1 MRLLLEDWPGANA
14 PAPLHLVTA
23 TRRFSR
29 HIQRRLDN
37 ALDGCGISY
46 AQLEVLWMLD
56 ERPRVH
62 GAELARRFRVTRQT
76 VTGLHRQ
83 LERADLIV
91 LTPPDWARGGTV
103 TPLGKK
109 RLQLGLDAITPEF
122 RKIAALDPATR
133 RQLLDCLQKLDWAL
147 RDPPRVPW

>member
-1 MRLLLEDWPGANA
+1 MRLLLEDWPGSNA
-14 PAPLHLVTA
+14 PEPLQLVTA

-29 HIQRRLDN
+29 HVQRRLDN
-37 ALDGCGISY
+37 ALDGCGVSY

-62 GAELARRFRVTRQT
+62 GAELARRLRVTRQT

-91 LTPPDWARGGTV
+91 LTPPDWARGGTL
-103 TPLGKK
+103 TSLGKK
-109 RLQLGLDAITPEF
+109 RLQLGFDAITPEL
-122 RKIAALDPATR
+122 RKIGGLDAATR
-133 RQLLDCLQKLDWAL
+133 RQLLDCLQKVDWAL
-147 RDPPRVPW
+147 KGPPWVP